1 MKHSNNNNN
10 MARAATNPRE
20 RLCDTRRK
28 QKAHKSMQHI
38 MGTKYS
44 KLVSTINLLTKT
56 TILYSLH
63 TFRHL
68 KSNLKVTIYFKLSS
82 TMN

>member
-38 MGTKYS
+38 MGNVNSMRGGKS
-44 KLVSTINLLTKT
+44 GNRGKT
-56 TILYSLH
+56 GGMGKPAKA
-63 TFRHL
+63 RQ
-68 KSNLKVTIYFKLSS
+68 N
-82 TMN
+82 